1 MNINVIRLIV
11 TAFVASSVILS
22 GCAASRPQEGAD
34 PARRQLGDVMAPEDT
49 TLIASTY
56 DPWEGYNRWMYN
68 FNARFDRYL
77 FAPAAE
83 GYKRFLP
90 KFMRSG
96 VHNFMRNIREVL
108 NVYNALLQAR
118 LRTAGRS
125 TGRFAV
131 NSTLG
136 LAGFFDPA
144 TEMGIYY
151 QREDFGQT
159 LGVWGVGPGPY
170 FVLPIFGPSSL
181 RDATGLGV
189 DYAVWY
195 YLDLFGYRSWASDQP
210 LVWPNL
216 LYAIDL
222 RANVDFRYYEMGS
235 VYEYLWIRQL
245 YLEYRQFEIQR

>member
-1 MNINVIRLIV
+1 MNTTALRLIITTL
-11 TAFVASSVILS
+11 TASLVILS

-34 PARRQLGDVMAPEDT
+34 PARRQIGDVMAPEDESLLT
-49 TLIASTY
+49 AY

-77 FAPAAE
+77 FSPAAE

-90 KFMRSG
+90 QFMRTG
-96 VHNFMRNIREVL
+96 VHNFMRNIREFL

-118 LRTAGRS
+118 FRTAGRS

-136 LAGFFDPA
+136 LAGLFDPA
-144 TEMGIYY
+144 TEMGMYY

-170 FVLPIFGPSSL
+170 FVLPLLGPSTV
-181 RDATGLGV
+181 RDATGIGV

-195 YLDLFGYRSWASDQP
+195 YVNLFGYREWASDQF
-210 LVWPNL
+210 LVWPTL
-216 LYAIDL
+216 LYAIDT
-222 RANVDFRYYEMGS
+222 RANISFRYYEMGS
-235 VYEYLWIRQL
+235 IYEYLWIRDL
-245 YLEYRQFEIQR
+245 YLEFRKFEIKR

>member
-1 MNINVIRLIV
+1 MNINAIRLLV

-144 TEMGIYY
+144 TEMGMYY

>member
-1 MNINVIRLIV
+1 MNINAIRLLV

-96 VHNFMRNIREVL
+96 VHNFMRNIREVP
-108 NVYNALLQAR
+108 QA
-118 LRTAGRS
+118 
-125 TGRFAV
+125 FPV
-131 NSTLG
+131 
-136 LAGFFDPA
+136 
-144 TEMGIYY
+144 
-151 QREDFGQT
+151 
-159 LGVWGVGPGPY
+159 
-170 FVLPIFGPSSL
+170 
-181 RDATGLGV
+181 DATGTFSIIPADACCEAV
-189 DYAVWY
+189 DVGWSQFAAEQSAGFEGIWGKNPP
-195 YLDLFGYRSWASDQP
+195 FTAE
-210 LVWPNL
+210 
-216 LYAIDL
+216 I
-222 RANVDFRYYEMGS
+222 VDGTVVS
-235 VYEYLWIRQL
+235 
-245 YLEYRQFEIQR
+245 LEQIHIP

>member
-1 MNINVIRLIV
+1 MNTTALRLLTI
-11 TAFVASSVILS
+11 ALVASSVVLS

-49 TLIASTY
+49 TLMASTY
-56 DPWEGYNRWMYN
+56 DPWQGYNRWMYN

-77 FAPAAE
+77 FSPVAE

-90 KFMRSG
+90 MFMRSG

-118 LRTAGRS
+118 FRTAGRS

-136 LAGFFDPA
+136 LAGLFDPA
-144 TEMGIYY
+144 TEMGMYY

-159 LGVWGVGPGPY
+159 LGVWGLGPGPY
-170 FVLPIFGPSSL
+170 FVLPILGPSSL

-195 YLDLFGYRSWASDQP
+195 YLDLFGYRNWASDQP
-210 LVWPNL
+210 LIWPNL
-216 LYAIDL
+216 LYAIDM
-222 RANVDFRYYEMGS
+222 RASIDFRYYEMGS
-235 VYEYLWIRQL
+235 IYEYLWIRQL
-245 YLEYRQFEIQR
+245 YLEFRNFEIQR